1 MSKIT
6 NVRLPNAA
14 PSGYDPQQF
23 NQLVRSLE
31 QVIFQL
37 NNTYTPIVTED
48 KDAALTWYEASGFNQ
63 SLSSAGAGMLL
74 PYGSFYD
81 TTTQTIA
88 TINTPKAVTF
98 DTSALA
104 NQMYVGSPTSR
115 IYVDLP
121 GIYNFQFSAQLDK
134 ASGATANTAIWPR
147 INGANVPQSAGN
159 VAVQGTSA
167 ETVAAWNYV
176 LDLNGG
182 DYFELMWQVD
192 DTNLHFTAVPATAT
206 VPAIPSVILTV
217 TFMSSLR

>member
-1 MSKIT
+1 MSKIN
-6 NVRLPNAA
+6 NVRLPNA
-14 PSGYDPQQF
+14 STGGYDPAQF

-31 QVIFQL
+31 QIVFQL

-74 PYGSFYD
+74 PYGSFFD

-88 TINTPKAVTF
+88 TINTPQAYTF
-98 DTSALA
+98 NTSQIA

-121 GIYNFQFSAQLDK
+121 GVYNFQFSIQLDK
-134 ASGATANTAIWPR
+134 ASGASAHAYIWPR
-147 INGANVPQSAGN
+147 INGTDVPDSASI
-159 VAVQGTSA
+159 VAVQGTNA
-167 ETVAAWNYV
+167 EVVAAWNFV

-182 DYFELMWQVD
+182 DYFELMWAVD
-192 DTNLHFTAVPATAT
+192 DTNLHATAAAAAAPI
-206 VPAIPSVILTV
+206 PAIPSVILTV